1 MGSEPT
7 GCKEVFLLNVEDLL
21 VLRRFVCVCDGESQA
36 GDLCEKCRDKGFSIA
51 ACLAGWKV
59 TKE

>member
-1 MGSEPT
+1 MH
-7 GCKEVFLLNVEDLL
+7 
-21 VLRRFVCVCDGESQA
+21 CDGESQA

-51 ACLAGWKV
+51 ARLAGWKV